1 MAAQKVN
8 PFYIA
13 ANQNINDDDDDDLD
27 RQDDNNVDLDDLL
40 EDGDGV
46 QSSRVP
52 TVFSQPRRRPPS
64 SSSSSSSGCSRSGL
78 AFLIVLVLVIVLTR
92 DWSGGS
98 TANGL
103 LPHNGN
109 KDPKVVVLAERNTG
123 GNWLVEQL
131 GPCFPNLIVT
141 ESLQRAGYLFQDLTK
156 YQDKTWVVVVVRD
169 PYEWVLSMRDHPL
182 HAPDHTAL
190 SLADFVT
197 KKWTTE
203 NIKDEDTQLKGETG
217 QVCQEYF
224 TYQQVVPCVERV
236 NTNENPVYELKR
248 DGSAEPYD
256 SILDLRADKITNFLN
271 EVGPNVENH
280 TLVRY
285 EDLVQGVDGKKGME
299 QVIWQIEQW
308 TGETASCEAA
318 WLDSDGTDPK
328 TLQKDDYDA
337 VNQHAHWDVETS
349 IGYSQ
354 HYLDPVTPVPAAPKK
369 NKGKGKDKD
378 KDKKNAAPKKTV
390 APKTAAPKKTAAPV
404 TAAPKTATPKKTA
417 APVTAAPK
425 KTAVPVTAAPKKT
438 EGT

>member
-224 TYQQVVPCVERV
+224 TYKCRV
-236 NTNENPVYELKR
+236 WNGATRTRTPSTNSNATGARNRTTAFSICAPTKSPTFSTRSDRMWRTTLW
-248 DGSAEPYD
+248 SAT
-256 SILDLRADKITNFLN
+256 RT
-271 EVGPNVENH
+271 
-280 TLVRY
+280 
-285 EDLVQGVDGKKGME
+285 
-299 QVIWQIEQW
+299 
-308 TGETASCEAA
+308 
-318 WLDSDGTDPK
+318 
-328 TLQKDDYDA
+328 
-337 VNQHAHWDVETS
+337 
-349 IGYSQ
+349 
-354 HYLDPVTPVPAAPKK
+354 
-369 NKGKGKDKD
+369 
-378 KDKKNAAPKKTV
+378 
-390 APKTAAPKKTAAPV
+390 
-404 TAAPKTATPKKTA
+404 
-417 APVTAAPK
+417 
-425 KTAVPVTAAPKKT
+425 
-438 EGT
+438 